1 MMNDCCWGIEQ
12 PLSTL
17 NSRDSRPHPIIIF
30 HDIVIAMAMMVP
42 LLPKPMRRRRLHQIG
57 LILTVAASG
66 WMLLEFDSINDD
78 ISSSVSVPVPLY
90 IDDEG
95 GPRPQVVVGGN
106 NRQLM
111 LPFDGYAIHKL
122 LRSWRRTSSNN
133 NALQEQRNEEPTD
146 KATVTLPQNKR
157 GTARGGL
164 TIAARGAGPELAAL
178 DGTIHKFEEP
188 RHPGVNWYELLSSR
202 KLQWNMSPHRWNNCP
217 DGANVFLGD
226 TGFSFH
232 EILEDPDASPDDA
245 EIVRSKQLRFSVG
258 RKDHRECLWNYS
270 KSCLAGGSFVMNLGA
285 MSRDLLYPGDFSLK
299 TLRNEDNGP
308 IRIVAYNTNT
318 ACMLRTHDESH
329 NIQMKGRLIDQENTR
344 EAHLDKPPI
353 DYLRRSISSTMDPEG
368 CERWIEER
376 TSNNDLFTFNS
387 DMSTVHVDT
396 PWLQIIVQVRQNK
409 VATKTSCSYAAMN
422 VWITDISPELLE
434 EDIAGLLGDATL
446 AARGRRKQRGR
457 RLNQQMVK
465 GNGNRVRSDHDV
477 HLVDGP
483 FDSPMTSSHF

>member
-1 MMNDCCWGIEQ
+1 VSVDRTSLPKDCVAANDDDERGDGGEGR
-12 PLSTL
+12 
-17 NSRDSRPHPIIIF
+17 NIIF

-202 KLQWNMSPHRWNNCP
+202 KLQWNMSPHRWNTCP
-217 DGANVFLGD
+217 NGSNIYLGD

-232 EILEDPDASPDDA
+232 ELRNNDDS
-245 EIVRSKQLRFSVG
+245 EERISKHLRFSVA
-258 RKDHRECLWNYS
+258 RKDSRECTWNYS
-270 KSCLAGGSFVMNLGA
+270 KSCLAGGSFVMNLGKTA
-285 MSRDLLYPGDFSLK
+285 PDMLYPGDYKLK
-299 TLRNEDNGP
+299 TLDEDNGP
-308 IRIVAYNTNT
+308 IRIVAYNTDR
-318 ACMLRTHDESH
+318 ACMIRTHDATQ
-329 NIQMKGRLIDQENTR
+329 NVRR
-344 EAHLDKPPI
+344 E
-353 DYLRRSISSTMDPEG
+353 
-368 CERWIEER
+368 
-376 TSNNDLFTFNS
+376 
-387 DMSTVHVDT
+387 
-396 PWLQIIVQVRQNK
+396 
-409 VATKTSCSYAAMN
+409 
-422 VWITDISPELLE
+422 
-434 EDIAGLLGDATL
+434 
-446 AARGRRKQRGR
+446 R
-457 RLNQQMVK
+457 RLAK
-465 GNGNRVRSDHDV
+465 DEDERAA
-477 HLVDGP
+477 
-483 FDSPMTSSHF
+483 

>member
-1 MMNDCCWGIEQ
+1 
-12 PLSTL
+12 
-17 NSRDSRPHPIIIF
+17 
-30 HDIVIAMAMMVP
+30 MAAQ
-42 LLPKPMRRRRLHQIG
+42 LQLPKPTTRRRRFQIIG
-57 LILTVAASG
+57 LSITVAASG
-66 WMLLEFDSINDD
+66 WMLLASDHDLPSYYSYTNNNDD
-78 ISSSVSVPVPLY
+78 AKYDSRRQLLVPLEKKESGGSGHHHNNKLFRQNRNSKNNASSGDPAADESSSSLF
-90 IDDEG
+90 E
-95 GPRPQVVVGGN
+95 RN
-106 NRQLM
+106 L
-111 LPFDGYAIHKL
+111 A
-122 LRSWRRTSSNN
+122 SS
-133 NALQEQRNEEPTD
+133 
-146 KATVTLPQNKR
+146 ATV
-157 GTARGGL
+157 
-164 TIAARGAGPELAAL
+164 AARGSGPELAAL
-178 DGTIHKFEEP
+178 DGALYKFNERP
-188 RHPGVNWYELLSSR
+188 HQGVMWYELLSSP

-285 MSRDLLYPGDFSLK
+285 MSRDMLYPGDFTLK

-376 TSNNDLFTFNS
+376 TSNDDLFAFNS